1 MHAACNQARDPR
13 GATQRE
19 GSPDVRHNTHHMSQ
33 SLIKSLVVQGQTV
46 ALAELVGARHF
57 IADKFGVTIPKVA
70 KGEKGL
76 TMKEV
81 KALCVAKGTTA
92 DELKAASKEYD
103 GLRTG
108 FYTRCALVNGQLAAD
123 PTLRKSVRLSTNK
136 KGETIGAVTTYR
148 RERSASVT
156 QAARIVQLEA
166 KIAQLTAASLAL
178 PAA

>member
-1 MHAACNQARDPR
+1 
-13 GATQRE
+13 
-19 GSPDVRHNTHHMSQ
+19 MSK
-33 SLIKSLVVQGQTV
+33 SLIIQGQAV
-46 ALAELVGARHF
+46 ALSALVGARHF
-57 IADKFGVTIPKVA
+57 IAEKFGVTIPEVA

-81 KALCVAKGTTA
+81 KALCVAKGTTDA
-92 DELKAASKEYD
+92 QLKAASKEYD

-123 PTLRKSVRLSTNK
+123 PTLRKSVKLSVNK

-156 QAARIVQLEA
+156 QAARIAQLEA
-166 KIAQLTAASLAL
+166 RIVQLTANAAAL
-178 PAA
+178 PVA